1 MQGVLIFLS
10 EVWWDIGA
18 YNIWKEEPICVMQ
31 QFSPNQL
38 SGVNA
43 NGGGSYR
50 FVPYTPPKTISAQ
63 ERWEKEI
70 PDQANFIDLTKGP
83 EAALK
88 YMTEAKKQ
96 PCPYAGPQQ
105 VNNCNII

>member
-1 MQGVLIFLS
+1 MQL
-10 EVWWDIGA
+10 
-18 YNIWKEEPICVMQ
+18 N
-31 QFSPNQL
+31 PNQL
-38 SGVNA
+38 GGVNA
-43 NGGGSYR
+43 NGGVPYR

-70 PDQANFIDLTKGP
+70 QEQSNLILLTKGP
-83 EAALK
+83 DAAIK
-88 YMTEAKKQ
+88 YQIEAKKQ